1 MDQRQADYTKYY
13 RVRMKKYEG
22 NPLYKNSYVTEKAL
36 YELMATATSEEEYKA
51 KFQQGNL
58 HTKNALAL
66 VKDQETAEKAH
77 WESLQETIKAK
88 GCAAILAVIDSF
100 SDVMT
105 MITETNNI
113 RQKNSLEQSVDGF
126 VDGFYSDFLVLENIE
141 VYEKAEVPSRWK
153 AEREQSVREMIEEG
167 RKLFR
172 EVTLPRAQ
180 EWDPNWKWNH
190 DLVWE
195 ARHRRVIPVPDETIK
210 RRIPEHKRYLGTG
223 MSEGF
228 AG

>member
-1 MDQRQADYTKYY
+1 MDQRQAEYAEYY
-13 RVRMKKYEG
+13 KVRMKKYEG
-22 NPLYKNSYVTEKAL
+22 NPLYKNSYETEKAL
-36 YELMATATSEEEYKA
+36 YELMATATSEAEYKA

-58 HTKNALAL
+58 NTKNAIAL

-100 SDVMT
+100 NDVMT

-126 VDGFYSDFLVLENIE
+126 VDGFYSDFLALENIE
-141 VYEKAEVPSRWK
+141 VHEKADVPSRWR
-153 AEREQSVREMIEEG
+153 AEREDSIREMKAEG
-167 RKLFR
+167 RKLFE
-172 EVTLPRAQ
+172 EVTLPRAR
-180 EWDPNWKWNH
+180 EWDPDWKWNH

-195 ARHRRVIPVPDETIK
+195 VRHRRVIPVPDETIK
-210 RRIPEHKRYLGTG
+210 RRIPQHKKYLGV
-223 MSEGF
+223 
-228 AG
+228 

>member
-1 MDQRQADYTKYY
+1 MDQRQAEYAEYY
-13 RVRMKKYEG
+13 KVRMKKYEG
-22 NPLYKNSYVTEKAL
+22 NPLYKNSYETEKAL
-36 YELMATATSEEEYKA
+36 YELMATATSEAEYKA

-58 HTKNALAL
+58 NTKNAIAL

-100 SDVMT
+100 NDVMT

-126 VDGFYSDFLVLENIE
+126 VDGFYSDFLALENIE
-141 VYEKAEVPSRWK
+141 VYEKADVPSRWR
-153 AEREQSVREMIEEG
+153 AEREDSIREMKAEG
-167 RKLFR
+167 RKLFE
-172 EVTLPRAQ
+172 EVTLPRAR
-180 EWDPNWKWNH
+180 EWDPDWKWNH

-195 ARHRRVIPVPDETIK
+195 VRHRRVIPVPDETIT
-210 RRIPEHKRYLGTG
+210 RRIPQHKKYLGV
-223 MSEGF
+223 
-228 AG
+228 